1 YRGTNGVDSPNFNES
16 PIAAF
21 ERAAAKFSS
30 RVALGSDVWGATYRE
45 LNETA
50 NRLAHRLIASGVGSG
65 DRVVILMPQHTPLIA
80 AVLGILKA
88 GAIVAAL
95 DPDDP
100 VSRLKML
107 ADDAEPNVIVA
118 DEQNRN
124 LAAEF
129 RRPNCTILNFESETA
144 TGPVHNPSIGI

>member
-1 YRGTNGVDSPNFNES
+1 MWEP
-16 PIAAF
+16 
-21 ERAAAKFSS
+21 
-30 RVALGSDVWGATYRE
+30 TYRE

-50 NRLAHRLIASGVGSG
+50 NRLAHRLIACGVASG
-65 DRVVILMPQHTPLIA
+65 DRAAILMSHDAPMVA

-88 GAIVAAL
+88 GQIVVAL

-107 ADDAEPNVIVA
+107 VEDAEPSVIVT
-118 DEQNRN
+118 DGQNRE

-129 RRPNCTILNFESETA
+129 AHPGCQYLEF
-144 TGPVHNPSIGI
+144 